1 VPVTHAVIPA
11 AGRGTRLLPV
21 TRAVPKELL
30 PLGRRPLVQH
40 VVDELGEAGIEHA
53 VLVTARGK
61 TALID
66 HLDGLDGLPVR
77 IATVRQPEARGL
89 GDAVLC
95 AEGLTGAGP
104 FVVALGDALVGA
116 SAVRAL
122 VEAVDAGG
130 LDGAIA
136 VERVAADR
144 VGRYGI
150 VATDDGGLVT
160 GLVEKPAP
168 GSAPSDLAVAARYVL
183 PAAIFGVLRAA
194 SPGADGEVGL
204 TEAIAALVRDGAR
217 IAAVPLPTGARRL
230 DVGSPAGYAAA
241 FTAHALAD
249 PELAPAVRE
258 AFAAHDDG

>member
-1 VPVTHAVIPA
+1 
-11 AGRGTRLLPV
+11 LPV

-40 VVDELGEAGIEHA
+40 VVDELADAGIEHA

-77 IATVRQPEARGL
+77 IATVRQAEPRGL

-95 AEGLTGAGP
+95 AEGLTGSGP
-104 FVVALGDALVGA
+104 FAVALGDSLVA
-116 SAVRAL
+116 AAAVRAL
-122 VEAVDAGG
+122 IAEVDDRG

-136 VERVAADR
+136 VERVAAER
-144 VGRYGI
+144 VGLYGV
-150 VATDDGGLVT
+150 VATDAEGLVT
-160 GLVEKPAP
+160 GLAEKPEP
-168 GSAPSDLAVAARYVL
+168 GTAPSDLAVAARYVL
-183 PAAIFGVLRAA
+183 PEAIFGALRATGPA
-194 SPGADGEVGL
+194 AGGEVGL
-204 TEAIAALVRDGAR
+204 TEAIGALVRDGAR
-217 IAAVPLPTGARRL
+217 IAAVPLPPDARRL

-258 AFAAHDDG
+258 AFAAHGDG